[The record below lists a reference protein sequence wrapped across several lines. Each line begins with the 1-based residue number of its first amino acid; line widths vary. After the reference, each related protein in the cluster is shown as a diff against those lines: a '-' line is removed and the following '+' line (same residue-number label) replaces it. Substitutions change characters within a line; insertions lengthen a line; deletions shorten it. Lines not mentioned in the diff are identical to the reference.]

1 MVSIYAIYYV
11 IFVVVI
17 YSISGIGLISS
28 QIAYWLYTIAI
39 ILFSISV
46 IRAEYHKKGA
56 KGLLSLTSLYFIFQ
70 FLIQTGIGNFSILYE
85 VKHFSAGWDYL
96 CKAMLVSSISCIFF
110 YFGTCSKSVKNWG
123 KLLHIK
129 LLSKMDK
136 RKTLNKPVAII
147 GMIVV
152 IPTYIVALRLGIV
165 GYSDATTVNTY
176 SVYANFSSYIVYIT
190 NYIPFVI
197 FLFWTDYFVRREKFS
212 RSSQIGCILI
222 TGVYLVSSF
231 LTGMKA
237 DSICFAVAIFIIF
250 LCSNKRIPLIY
261 TIVLIVVVY
270 IAFAYLPNF
279 REILRMDSYS
289 GNRMSAL
296 LDAFSMNTNSYGSSA
311 FGDLLSRIN
320 LSQAASAVIKYKD
333 EVGLNSGSPTFL
345 NDLLLSP
352 ITCFI
357 PRSLLPGK
365 SMSTYGIWVYQVVY
379 GGSTAVSS
387 AAYVTVHGFMYLA
400 GGIIGVAIFSY
411 LISLLL
417 TFYTSFISSDD
428 DNIYSICIILMIGI
442 KIIFEPAT
450 PIDLITSVTRSII
463 IYLVYSKILLKYTN

>member
-11 IFVVVI
+11 IFVVAI
-17 YSISGIGLISS
+17 YCISGIGLISS
-28 QIAYWLYTIAI
+28 QIAYWGYTIAI
-39 ILFSISV
+39 ILFSIRV
-46 IRAEYHKKGA
+46 IRTEYHKKGA

-85 VKHFSAGWDYL
+85 VKYFSAGWEYL
-96 CKAMLVSSISCIFF
+96 CKSMLVSSISCMFF
-110 YFGTCSKSVKNWG
+110 YFGTCNNSVKCWG
-123 KLLHIK
+123 RLLHTK
-129 LLSKMDK
+129 LLSKMDR
-136 RKTLNKPVAII
+136 RKSLNKPVAII
-147 GMIVV
+147 GLMMV
-152 IPTYIVALRLGIV
+152 IPIYIVAMRLGII

-176 SVYANFSSYIVYIT
+176 AAYANFSSYLVYIT
-190 NYIPFVI
+190 YYIPFVI
-197 FLFWTDYFVRREKFS
+197 LLFWTDYFVRRERFS

-222 TGVYLVSSF
+222 TGLYLISSF

-250 LCSNKRIPLIY
+250 FYSNKRIPLIY
-261 TIVLIVVVY
+261 TIILIVVVY

-279 REILRMDSYS
+279 REILRMGSYS
-289 GNRMSAL
+289 GNRVSAL
-296 LDAFSMNTNSYGSSA
+296 LDAFSMKANTSGTSA

-320 LSQAASAVIKYKD
+320 LSQAGSAVIKYKD
-333 EVGLNSGSPTFL
+333 EVGLNSSSPTFL
-345 NDLLLSP
+345 SDLLLSP

-411 LISLLL
+411 MISLLL
-417 TFYTSFISSDD
+417 TFYSSFISLDD
-428 DNIYSICIILMIGI
+428 NNIYSLCIILMIGI

-450 PIDLITSVTRSII
+450 PIDLITPVTRSII